1 MIYNLFGFAIVL
13 ILLLFLV
20 MTSFVIVE
28 LPNFP
33 ILYNKIYAISPV
45 SFNSLECL
53 DLILPKEGGKHPPQS
68 TQGEKSPVLL
78 GLNLI
83 Q

>member
-1 MIYNLFGFAIVL
+1 
-13 ILLLFLV
+13 

-28 LPNFP
+28 LPSFH
-33 ILYNKIYAISPV
+33 ILYNIIYAISLV

-53 DLILPKEGGKHPPQS
+53 DLILQKGGGKHPPQS
-68 TQGEKSPVLL
+68 AQGEKSPVLL